1 MLIYSVSIFETTAG
15 VHSYTMTPTTTQ
27 LKILR
32 FLREYL
38 AREGYPPSVREI
50 QRAFGFASPNA
61 ATKHLHALAAQ
72 GRVELAG
79 RARGIRLLGGDAAT
93 HTDLLSLPLIGRV
106 AAGTPIVVEANVERS
121 VAADRALFKPVPDY
135 LLRVAGESMLDA
147 GIFDGDLIA
156 VHQTPE
162 ARNGQIVV
170 ARVDGAVTVK
180 VFKRDR
186 RGIHLLPRNPD
197 YQPIEVD
204 PRREFAIEGL
214 YCGLVRSA

>member
-1 MLIYSVSIFETTAG
+1 MAP
-15 VHSYTMTPTTTQ
+15 TPAQ
-27 LKILR
+27 LKILH
-32 FLREYL
+32 FLREHL

-61 ATKHLHALAAQ
+61 AAKHLHALAAQ
-72 GRVELAG
+72 GLLELAG
-79 RARGIRLLGGDAAT
+79 RARGIRLLDGSSAAGADT
-93 HTDLLSLPLIGRV
+93 LSLPLIGKV
-106 AAGTPIVVEANVERS
+106 AAGTPIIVEANVERS
-121 VAADRALFKPVPDY
+121 VAVDRSLFKPAPDY

-156 VHQTPE
+156 VRQTPE

-197 YQPIEVD
+197 YQSIEVD